1 MFKADHRQLSLRTLA
16 AARLRTLNLPL
27 CRVTDTFLDNGAQA
41 PSPAKFWLTTTIKL
55 LSIFSVNVD
64 HNGVEQAFMPAVL
77 CHKFL
82 GFSP

>member
-1 MFKADHRQLSLRTLA
+1 MFKADHRQLSPPTLA
-16 AARLRTLNLPL
+16 AARLRTLNL
-27 CRVTDTFLDNGAQA
+27 NNHGAQA